1 MEYFNIHFLNY
12 DRHIGSNDWEQAL
25 FQTTWQIMKTA
36 INKNRVKHTRVKFK
50 LSDESITSDKYI
62 MGQPLLQSM
71 FPKVVT
77 PHEVHK
83 IIDSLK
89 NGAAGYV

>member
-1 MEYFNIHFLNY
+1 
-12 DRHIGSNDWEQAL
+12 
-25 FQTTWQIMKTA
+25 MKTV

-71 FPKVVT
+71 LPKVVT
-77 PHEVHK
+77 PNEVHK